1 MRQSCQVGSYSQNPE
16 KNRSIV
22 IVHRGVRRY
31 SGFQPDGNEPRF
43 TNHEV
48 DIMKNAKRKEQ
59 LRSSKSSKGFKVQTS
74 IRAGLRGS
82 YNSRDSY
89 GSEYGTY

>member
-1 MRQSCQVGSYSQNPE
+1 
-16 KNRSIV
+16 
-22 IVHRGVRRY
+22 
-31 SGFQPDGNEPRF
+31 
-43 TNHEV
+43 
-48 DIMKNAKRKEQ
+48 MKNAKRKEQ